1 MTSKTPMM
9 FMKTSVAPLFD
20 FNEVLHTLT
29 SALQVFLR
37 HPVLQRASSS
47 SKKLPMTNGLFG
59 NTSLFEE
66 KSQFCSSGILFW
78 LGSLELFLL
87 YLRVKMI

>member
-1 MTSKTPMM
+1 
-9 FMKTSVAPLFD
+9 MKTSVVPLFD

-66 KSQFCSSGILFW
+66 KSQFCSSGIHFW
-78 LGSLELFLL
+78 LGSLEDFLL

>member
-1 MTSKTPMM
+1 MEFLIMTSKTPRM
-9 FMKTSVAPLFD
+9 FMKTSVVPLFD

-47 SKKLPMTNGLFG
+47 SKNCPWRMV
-59 NTSLFEE
+59 
-66 KSQFCSSGILFW
+66 
-78 LGSLELFLL
+78 FLATPL
-87 YLRVKMI
+87 YLKKNLNFAAQVYIFS